1 MYVIPGRNINHVWP
15 LALMYMRD
23 GARDGTV
30 WARDSRNGTVFEF
43 NAPVTSVYRHPEECV
58 LFDPQRDAN
67 PFFHLFEFLW
77 IVAGR
82 SDVRFLQ
89 HFVRRMSDYSDDGKT
104 FHGSYGRRL
113 EGAIE
118 LCINRLRKNPD
129 DRRAVAPIYWPSDT
143 SYDGKDMPCNIAAM
157 FKVRNG
163 ALTLT
168 VANRSNDAVYGAYGA
183 NVVQFGLLTAY
194 AALAAGY
201 EIGEYSQVSDSLH
214 LYANDPKS
222 KACLDLRGINVQD
235 PYEQRL
241 VRFVP
246 FFTRGDLNGHDRWID
261 DLASFFR
268 FWDHEGPIGVDAS
281 PEAHLRCVLDPDSFR
296 TPWWNSVALP
306 MWNAHCYFRAGRI
319 EEALDVLGP
328 TRPAPEVD
336 WHVGARQWLL
346 RRHDKRAEA
355 ANGAA

>member
-1 MYVIPGRNINHVWP
+1 MYVISGRNINHVWP
-15 LALMYMRD
+15 LALMHTRD
-23 GARDGTV
+23 GIRNSTV
-30 WARDSRNGTVFEF
+30 WRRESRNGPVLEF
-43 NAPVTSVYRHPEECV
+43 NEPVTSVYHQPEECV
-58 LFDPQRDAN
+58 LFDPKRDAN

-82 SDVRFLQ
+82 YDVRFLK
-89 HFVRRMSDYSDDGKT
+89 HFVRRMGDYSDDGKM
-104 FHGSYGRRL
+104 FYGSYGRRL

-129 DRRAVAPIYWPSDT
+129 DRRAVAPIYWPDDT
-143 SYDGKDMPCNIAAM
+143 QYEGKDMPCNIAAM

-168 VANRSNDAVYGAYGA
+168 VANRSNDMVYGAYGA

-201 EIGEYSQVSDSLH
+201 EIGPYSQVSDSLH
-214 LYANDPKS
+214 LYLEDPKS
-222 KACLDLRGINVQD
+222 ASCLNATDAYPRD

-241 VRFVP
+241 VRFIP
-246 FFTRGDLNGHDRWID
+246 FFTRGDLNGRDRWID

-268 FWDHEGPIGVDAS
+268 FWDHEGPIGDA
-281 PEAHLRCVLDPDSFR
+281 PAKEHLRCVLDPDGFR

-306 MWNAHCYFRAGRI
+306 MWNAHCYFRAGDI
-319 EEALDVLGP
+319 ESALYTLGP
-328 TRPAPEVD
+328 NRPAPEVD
-336 WHVGARQWLL
+336 WHVAARQWLL
-346 RRHDKRAEA
+346 RRLTKRTET